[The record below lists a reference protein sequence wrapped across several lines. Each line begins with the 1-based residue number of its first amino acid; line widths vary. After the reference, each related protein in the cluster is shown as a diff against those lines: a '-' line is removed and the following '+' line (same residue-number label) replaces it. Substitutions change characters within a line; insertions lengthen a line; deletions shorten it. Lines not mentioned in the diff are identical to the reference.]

1 MMFRMTGK
9 KEVKVNRKSE
19 EYIAKLEKAI
29 ADKYGQETIAHP
41 KAQWDEEKEKEYL
54 SELKTNY
61 RYNEQEQEKQE
72 VNGVLIS
79 KELLN
84 RETKRSCPTCNKYS
98 FKSIDDLYM
107 TKFDCCFECY
117 IQWVEGREERWK
129 KGWRPNK

>member
-1 MMFRMTGK
+1 MTGK